1 VNLERARELLA
12 AAVGRD
18 ADFRPGQLEAISA
31 LVDDRARVLVVQ
43 ATGWGKS
50 LVYFLATRLLRESD
64 AGPTILISPLLSLMR
79 DQMRMANAVGV
90 RSMTINS
97 ENREDWD
104 AVEAAL
110 AADEVDLLLV
120 SPERLSNERFREQT
134 LRVIP
139 RGIGMLVV
147 DEAHCIS
154 DWGHD
159 FRPDYRRIR
168 TLVALLPENVP
179 LLATTATAN
188 DRVVAD
194 VESQL
199 GPNLSTIRG
208 SLARESLRLQTI
220 ELADQSER
228 LAWLA
233 ENLEG
238 LPGSGIVYCLTIA
251 DCERVA
257 GWLRSR
263 GHDVAAYHSNLD
275 GDLRREL
282 EERLRGNKIKALVAT
297 VALGMGF
304 DKPDLGFVV
313 HFQRPG
319 SAVAYYQQIGR
330 AGRAVQSADVIL
342 LSGREDDEIQ
352 DYFIQ
357 GAFPPENELRQV
369 LETLERSEEGLK
381 LTALEDAVNLGRG
394 RLMQVLKVLE
404 LDGAVYRDGS
414 VYHRSPTAWEPDSE
428 RIANVTAQRQHER
441 DRMQE
446 YIRGAVCL
454 LEFLRSELDDPA
466 AVACGRCA
474 VCAGD
479 FISRVPDPALVRE
492 AVLYLRRAH
501 RPIPPRKRWPQGGVD
516 GRTGNIPASEQAEE
530 GRALSVYGDA
540 GWGRLVKEGK
550 YAGQRF
556 DDELVEA
563 AAELIGDSWRPTP
576 APEWVVAMP
585 SLRSDLVPDFAQRL
599 AARLGLPYRPALV
612 KVRETPQQKTM
623 ENSHQQLRNVI
634 GAFEAVPAEIL
645 DSPVLLVDDMIDSR
659 WSVTE
664 CARLLRLAGA
674 GPVYP
679 FALADSSR
687 SGD

>member
-1 VNLERARELLA
+1 MNLERARELLA

-50 LVYFLATRLLRESD
+50 LVYFLATRLLRESG

-134 LRVIP
+134 LRLIQ

-194 VESQL
+194 VETQL

-257 GWLRSR
+257 GWLQSR
-263 GHDVAAYHSNLD
+263 GHDVPPPITATWMANYGASSRNGFAATGS
-275 GDLRREL
+275 RRSS
-282 EERLRGNKIKALVAT
+282 R
-297 VALGMGF
+297 
-304 DKPDLGFVV
+304 
-313 HFQRPG
+313 
-319 SAVAYYQQIGR
+319 
-330 AGRAVQSADVIL
+330 
-342 LSGREDDEIQ
+342 
-352 DYFIQ
+352 
-357 GAFPPENELRQV
+357 
-369 LETLERSEEGLK
+369 
-381 LTALEDAVNLGRG
+381 
-394 RLMQVLKVLE
+394 
-404 LDGAVYRDGS
+404 
-414 VYHRSPTAWEPDSE
+414 RSP
-428 RIANVTAQRQHER
+428 
-441 DRMQE
+441 
-446 YIRGAVCL
+446 
-454 LEFLRSELDDPA
+454 
-466 AVACGRCA
+466 
-474 VCAGD
+474 
-479 FISRVPDPALVRE
+479 
-492 AVLYLRRAH
+492 
-501 RPIPPRKRWPQGGVD
+501 
-516 GRTGNIPASEQAEE
+516 
-530 GRALSVYGDA
+530 
-540 GWGRLVKEGK
+540 
-550 YAGQRF
+550 
-556 DDELVEA
+556 
-563 AAELIGDSWRPTP
+563 
-576 APEWVVAMP
+576 
-585 SLRSDLVPDFAQRL
+585 
-599 AARLGLPYRPALV
+599 
-612 KVRETPQQKTM
+612 
-623 ENSHQQLRNVI
+623 
-634 GAFEAVPAEIL
+634 
-645 DSPVLLVDDMIDSR
+645 
-659 WSVTE
+659 
-664 CARLLRLAGA
+664 
-674 GPVYP
+674 
-679 FALADSSR
+679 
-687 SGD
+687 